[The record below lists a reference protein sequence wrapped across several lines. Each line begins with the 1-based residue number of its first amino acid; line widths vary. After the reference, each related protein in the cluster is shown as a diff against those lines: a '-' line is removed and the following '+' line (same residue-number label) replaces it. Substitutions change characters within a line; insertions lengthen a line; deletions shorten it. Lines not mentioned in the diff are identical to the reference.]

1 MRKIMKDLSVG
12 RRLGAAFGLLCLL
25 LVVVGA
31 TGVVAAKEQVSLRDD
46 GERLASVRDDI
57 NELRRLDENVSGWQ
71 GYIYAEA
78 ATTGDPAAA
87 VLPKA
92 DNMSGLIEAE
102 GVVYDVLA
110 GVDTDAMTASER
122 AQFATISQ
130 QWDDFFAASHAWTE
144 MLGKADP
151 ENLGPVFDVMNSGEL
166 ADSWLALLDSADAL
180 SADISKRTDAL
191 AKKSDAAAD
200 KSMTLIFGVVA
211 VALALAVVLG
221 IAVTRS
227 IVRPVRACV
236 DALGK
241 VAEGDLTA
249 SAGISQKDELGQLA
263 ASFDTTVGSLREIIS
278 TLAESATLVASTAE
292 EIEVTSNT
300 ISASSHET
308 TSQAA
313 IVSAAADVVS
323 QNVQT
328 VAAGAEQ
335 MGASI
340 HEIARSANEAVTVA
354 TEAVHTAEQTS
365 VTVGKLGTSSQEIGD
380 VIKAI
385 TSIAEQTNLLALNA
399 TIEAARAGEAG
410 KGFAVVANEV
420 KELAQETARATEDI
434 ARRVQ
439 AIQADSASAV
449 DAISQIGEVVTR
461 ISDSQTTIAAAVE
474 EQTLT
479 TQEMNRNVH
488 EAASG
493 TGEIAGNIGGV
504 ASASNDTN
512 EGVQHLHG
520 AVAELSRMSSQL
532 QDLVSGYR
540 Y

>member
-1 MRKIMKDLSVG
+1 MG